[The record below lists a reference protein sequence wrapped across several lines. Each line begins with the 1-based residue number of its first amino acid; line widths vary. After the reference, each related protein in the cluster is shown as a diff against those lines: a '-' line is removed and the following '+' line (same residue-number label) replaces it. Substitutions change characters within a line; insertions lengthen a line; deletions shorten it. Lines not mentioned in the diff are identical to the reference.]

1 MVPKFMCK
9 RHQCRG
15 SSESHRSKGGEQRGH
30 GVLEMIDLLLSVDL
44 HEQPSRLLRCPRV
57 GRPRCVELQQRRLN
71 SERRT
76 NRKDKIRYLDLR
88 NSELVQ
94 PFEEC
99 RIGRESEHPRLVT
112 AGGSL
117 GDLIWHKFYGHR
129 SNLSLTSDKNTHS
142 ERQYLESAYGQRPTV
157 NGEAMEHRRGIW
169 FGLAAYVLWGLTPI
183 YWNLVSTDA
192 VSLLLHRIIWSVPIL
207 FLIVTERRQWPVFR
221 DGYATWRPRLT
232 TAFAG
237 VLLTINWGLYV
248 WSVTN
253 GHIVEA
259 SLGYFINP
267 LVSVALGVIVLNER
281 LNTLQ
286 WTAVGIAALGV
297 TLMGVLAGV
306 PPWISLTLAFSFGL
320 YGLLKKRDITP
331 PPVVSLFGET
341 LVLFLPALFIL
352 LFMAEPDGATF
363 GASPS
368 VTIFFIGGGL
378 VTVIPLLLFGASA
391 KRIPLATLG
400 FLQYVAPTLQLLV
413 GVIVFNESMTTAE
426 IVGFGAVW
434 IALLIFV
441 WTGMRRQT
449 GESTPTRLIA
459 DT

>member
-1 MVPKFMCK
+1 MA
-9 RHQCRG
+9 
-15 SSESHRSKGGEQRGH
+15 
-30 GVLEMIDLLLSVDL
+30 
-44 HEQPSRLLRCPRV
+44 
-57 GRPRCVELQQRRLN
+57 
-71 SERRT
+71 
-76 NRKDKIRYLDLR
+76 
-88 NSELVQ
+88 
-94 PFEEC
+94 
-99 RIGRESEHPRLVT
+99 

-117 GDLIWHKFYGHR
+117 SDLIWRKFYGHR
-129 SNLSLTSDKNTHS
+129 SNLSLTSDKNIHS
-142 ERQYLESAYGQRPTV
+142 EEQYLESAYGQLPTV

-368 VTIFFIGGGL
+368 VAIFFIGGGL